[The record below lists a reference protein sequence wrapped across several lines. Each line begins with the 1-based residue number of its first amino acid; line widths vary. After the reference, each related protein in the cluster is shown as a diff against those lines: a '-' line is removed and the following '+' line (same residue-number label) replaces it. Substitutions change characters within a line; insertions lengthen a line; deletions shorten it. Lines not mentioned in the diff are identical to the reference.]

1 MIVAQVI
8 DAVIAA
14 RLIRGPGASSPT
26 DTAVSAAIPV
36 LDIEAMSA
44 SASPLASVAGARVIC
59 ADMTLP
65 HMPYSKRAL
74 LLFGGGLL
82 LGLIVVSADLPVLG
96 WVANFAMAA
105 GVALLP
111 IALVAD
117 WWSHRPWKLPARK
130 SAVRS
135 RTKRPAKSQ
144 SPRKRASKVK

>member
-1 MIVAQVI
+1 
-8 DAVIAA
+8 
-14 RLIRGPGASSPT
+14 
-26 DTAVSAAIPV
+26 
-36 LDIEAMSA
+36 
-44 SASPLASVAGARVIC
+44 
-59 ADMTLP
+59 
-65 HMPYSKRAL
+65 MPYSKRAL

-96 WVANFAMAA
+96 WVANFAMAT

-117 WWSHRPWKLPARK
+117 WWSHRPWKPPARK